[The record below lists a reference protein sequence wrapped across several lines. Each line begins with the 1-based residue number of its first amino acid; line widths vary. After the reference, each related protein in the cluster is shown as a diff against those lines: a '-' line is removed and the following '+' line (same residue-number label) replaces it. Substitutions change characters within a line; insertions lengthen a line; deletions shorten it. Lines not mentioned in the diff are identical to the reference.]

1 MSYLGRSAK
10 LSLKAQEK
18 VSFLATA
25 GQTSKTGLSYTPSF
39 VEVYVNGVLLT
50 DTTDFTATNGN
61 SVTFTVALLLNDEV
75 TVISLKTFSV
85 ADHYSKTEADTLLAA
100 KSPLASPS
108 FTGNVGVGVVP
119 EAWNSTFD
127 AIQIGDQAS
136 IFGQNSGTQSGFAH
150 NMYFDGAYKYIT
162 TSQASRYVQ
171 SGGSHVWSVA
181 PSGTADAAISWTTAM
196 TIDNAGRVTTPS
208 QPYFAAYMD
217 TGGSWVSTNADIALP
232 FNNTDVNIGGHF
244 NTSNYR
250 FTAPVVGVYAFSA
263 GFITNQT
270 AGLGRMM
277 FWINGVAKYS
287 HIQYGMNGSDA
298 TGAGSSMATA
308 FIKLAA
314 NDYVDF
320 RSQSGT
326 IVAYQSQH
334 SSFTGYL
341 LG

>member
-1 MSYLGRSAK
+1 MTKSATRE
-10 LSLKAQEK
+10 A
-18 VSFLATA
+18 A
-25 GQTSKTGLSYTPSF
+25 
-39 VEVYVNGVLLT
+39 
-50 DTTDFTATNGN
+50 
-61 SVTFTVALLLNDEV
+61 DEV
-75 TVISLKTFSV
+75 SAPI
-85 ADHYSKTEADTLLAA
+85 
-100 KSPLASPS
+100 ASPV
-108 FTGNVGVGVVP
+108 FTGNVGVGVTP
-119 EAWNSTFD
+119 ESSYAGRPTLRIGAGLAIGGYGSGNPSHHWINANAYQAASD
-127 AIQIGDQAS
+127 ATEKYIGADQAS
-136 IFGQNSGTQSGFAH
+136 QLKQTN
-150 NMYFDGAYKYIT
+150 GAFT
-162 TSQASRYVQ
+162 FN
-171 SGGSHVWSVA
+171 VA
-181 PSGTADAAISWTTAM
+181 PNGNADAAISWNTAM
-196 TIDNAGRVTTPS
+196 TIDNAGRVTKPL

-217 TGGSWVSTNADIALP
+217 TGGTWVSTNADIALP

-263 GFITNQT
+263 GFITNST
-270 AGLGRMM
+270 SGLGRMM
-277 FWINGVAKYS
+277 FWINGAAKYS

-326 IVAYQSQH
+326 IVNYQGQH